1 MIFFYLFIKILYKEN
16 NISFLIK
23 SHWKWPLPKYASKGT
38 RKRLELFSS
47 LINIIYDDMCNV
59 CKLLQCSLHENSIC
73 NQLNF
78 TTHAQNFPSFSRCF
92 SFTDTDLITERY
104 MVAHGGIVVGNAISE
119 LWHNFY
125 ARGCSIECTLSISRL
140 HGNIYGYIYIYIWIG
155 KARGSMNK
163 VQCLATLC
171 RL

>member
-1 MIFFYLFIKILYKEN
+1 MLQKAPGNDITHIFSL
-16 NISFLIK
+16 
-23 SHWKWPLPKYASKGT
+23 
-38 RKRLELFSS
+38 

-73 NQLNF
+73 NQLHV
-78 TTHAQNFPSFSRCF
+78 TRHAQNFPSFSRCF

-104 MVAHGGIVVGNAISE
+104 MVGHGGIAVGNAISE

-140 HGNIYGYIYIYIWIG
+140 HRNIYMDLYIWIG